1 MGQLLTDTVSTI
13 RNIQTEIDDVLSKI
27 NDFTTLYNTDYILGE
42 LKDADYLKELMINK
56 VELGVKSYDI
66 K

>member
-42 LKDADYLKELMINK
+42 LKDADYLKMKKCLKIT
-56 VELGVKSYDI
+56 LKS
-66 K
+66 

>member
-1 MGQLLTDTVSTI
+1 MGQLLTDTVSII